1 MSGTLSMKGR
11 ARSTLLVSA
20 LLAAFSTAGCSG
32 ASLDRRP
39 GVAGLQARVTVAHVE
54 KALASKDFPRALQ
67 AAERLVAAAP
77 RDAGYRALLGRAY
90 LANGRYLAART
101 AFSDAMTLGNRDVRT
116 IISLALV
123 KAGVGDDAGAR
134 ALLSENIENL
144 PAGDY
149 GLAMAIAGDPREG
162 VRALLEAVKMDDA
175 TARTRQNLAYAFAL
189 SGDWTQ
195 AQLVGAQ
202 DMDRAALQQ
211 RLLQWSQ
218 VAREGAEPLRV
229 AALIGVPPRFDDAG
243 LPERLALRAEPLAP
257 LYQAPAGDIVQEARA
272 HVEAKTTPPVP
283 VVQLAAVV
291 EHPRVTLAP
300 PVPPVA
306 LPEAKATEPTQAP
319 KGVAPPTL
327 AAAFAPLSSAVPLVR
342 AQSEPM
348 REALKVAFARK
359 VAGSVVGKLPKPA
372 SALRASDWVVQLG
385 AYNSSEVAAEKWQ
398 RLREA
403 HKSLAG
409 YSVVNSRVWL
419 QGRTF
424 YRVAL
429 GGFEA
434 RADAVSLCT
443 AMQARGQSCFVRTDR
458 RAGAG
463 AMARASTAPRSASR
477 AARRQVAS
485 R

>member
-1 MSGTLSMKGR
+1 MNGTLSMKSR
-11 ARSTLLVSA
+11 ARSTLLVSV
-20 LLAAFSTAGCSG
+20 LLAAFSTAGCSQANLERPAV
-32 ASLDRRP
+32 AS
-39 GVAGLQARVTVAHVE
+39 LQARITVAQVE
-54 KALASKDFPRALQ
+54 KALASKDYPRALQ
-67 AAERLVAAAP
+67 AAERLVASASQ
-77 RDAGYRALLGRAY
+77 DAGYRALLGRAY

-101 AFSDAMTLGNRDVRT
+101 AFSEAMALGNRDVRT
-116 IISLALV
+116 IVSLALV
-123 KAGVGDDAGAR
+123 KTGVGDDAGAR

-149 GLAMAIAGDPREG
+149 GLAMAIAGDPGEG
-162 VRALLEAVKMDDA
+162 VRALLEAVRMDDA

-211 RLLQWSQ
+211 RLFQWSQ

-243 LPERLALRAEPLAP
+243 LPERLALRAAP
-257 LYQAPAGDIVQEARA
+257 MAPAYQAPAVDIVQEARA
-272 HVEAKTTPPVP
+272 HTEERSAPPAP
-283 VVQLAAVV
+283 MVQLTAVV
-291 EHPRVTLAP
+291 EPPRVTLAP
-300 PVPPVA
+300 PVPPVTP
-306 LPEAKATEPTQAP
+306 PEAKVPEPTQAP
-319 KGVAPPTL
+319 KAVAPQTL
-327 AAAFAPLSSAVPLVR
+327 AAAFTLPSSAGPVVR

-359 VAGSVVGKLPKPA
+359 AGERVEGKLPKPA
-372 SALRASDWVVQLG
+372 SALRASDWVVQVG

-398 RLREA
+398 RLRDA
-403 HKSLAG
+403 HKGLAG
-409 YSVVNSRVWL
+409 YSVVNSTVRL

-429 GGFEA
+429 GGFEV

-443 AMQARGQSCFVRTDR
+443 AMQTRGQGCFVRTDQ

-463 AMARASTAPRSASR
+463 AMTRVLNAQRSASR